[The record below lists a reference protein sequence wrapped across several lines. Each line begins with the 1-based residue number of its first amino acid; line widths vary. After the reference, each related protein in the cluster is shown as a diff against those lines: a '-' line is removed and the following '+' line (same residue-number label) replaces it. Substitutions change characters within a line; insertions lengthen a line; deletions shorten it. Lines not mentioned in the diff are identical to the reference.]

1 MERQVAVAYNT
12 EYDVRMMSAG
22 RQKFKCV
29 IVNICSDHALESELS
44 SERDVDSLTLMT
56 HDIDNEDAGQQQVEV
71 NPVSLLLNEPEIA
84 DPDILELLMPVGD
97 DPEDILDHILF
108 VAGDDE

>member
-1 MERQVAVAYNT
+1 
-12 EYDVRMMSAG
+12 MMSAG

-71 NPVSLLLNEPEIA
+71 NPVSLLLTEPEIA